1 MPDRE
6 TEARIDG
13 LYQLPLDE
21 FTSARNALAKE
32 LGKEGA
38 GVKTLTKPPAAA
50 WAINQVFWQRRPVHD
65 ALVAAATGVRSA
77 HAAVMAG
84 QRADLRAAGA
94 AHDEAIEAALKAALD
109 VLARAGQPA
118 SDATKQ
124 AVATTLRALPTAA
137 EPAGRLSRTLQPGGF
152 EMLAGLPAG
161 GTAVAFPPRAK
172 PAPATVGGSG
182 AAGKTAGHA
191 PGQTKKRGEV
201 ETREEAAAR
210 RKEEAERNKAIA
222 SAREAVAA
230 AAKAERAAEQEAR
243 RAEFDAAKS
252 ARDVERA
259 QAQRDAAQAA
269 LEAAQTAAD
278 EAEAELTEATRKR
291 DGDARRGREHAAA
304 LAKARVKLEAA
315 QAELARLTE

>member
-6 TEARIDG
+6 SEARIDS

-38 GVKTLTKPPAAA
+38 GVQTLTKPPAAA
-50 WAINQVFWQRRPVHD
+50 WAINQVFWQRRPIHD

-94 AHDEAIEAALKAALD
+94 AHDEAIEAALRAALD
-109 VLARAGQPA
+109 VLASAGQPA

-124 AVATTLRALPTAA
+124 AIATTLRALPTAA

-172 PAPATVGGSG
+172 PGSAAGGES
-182 AAGKTAGHA
+182 AGKTTSHAAGQA
-191 PGQTKKRGEV
+191 KKRGEV

-210 RKEEAERNKAIA
+210 RKQEAERNKAIA
-222 SAREAVAA
+222 SAREAAAA